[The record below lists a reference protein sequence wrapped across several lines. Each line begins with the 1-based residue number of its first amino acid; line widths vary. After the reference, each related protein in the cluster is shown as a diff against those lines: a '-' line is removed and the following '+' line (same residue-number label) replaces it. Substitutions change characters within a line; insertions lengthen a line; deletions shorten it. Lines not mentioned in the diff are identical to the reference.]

1 MTQPPNKSPLALSV
15 SLSRLGCKHSCL
27 FPNGHAPVKLR
38 LPMKRI
44 FVLSAVIFSGLL
56 ARALPATDALSL
68 DGTWRFQLDR
78 ADAGIAENW
87 AEKKLSGHI
96 HLPGS
101 LPEQGI
107 GDDVTTNTVWTGGI
121 RDTSYFTAPEFAKY
135 RQPGNIKLPFWLT
148 PEKYYAGAA
157 WFQRTVTIPAD
168 WQNRR
173 VVLTL
178 ERPHWQTQVWL
189 DGKNFGTN
197 DSLGTPHEYDLG
209 RLAPGRHTLTIR
221 VDNRRIVDVGENSHS
236 ISDHTQGNWNG
247 IVGDLSLR
255 ATPTVW
261 IEDLQVYPHVAT
273 HSATVTGTIGNVSGA
288 NGEAGMLF
296 YVDGKLAQ
304 SVVADWTTNGGTF
317 TGEIPLGDA
326 APLWDEFQPAVRH
339 LTAKLGDAQRS
350 TTFGL
355 REISTQGTQF
365 LVNGR
370 KTFFRGTLECCVF
383 PLTGHPPTDVASWKR
398 IIAIA
403 KAHGLNL
410 IRFHSW
416 CPPAAAFQ
424 AADELGFYFQVEAG
438 SWANGSTTIG
448 DGKPVDAWVYD
459 ETERILK
466 TYGNHPSFV
475 LMAYGNEPGGKNYGK
490 FLTDYVAHFKQRDA
504 RRLWTSASGWPQ
516 LPANQFDVTP
526 APRIQKWGAG
536 LKSRINAQ
544 PPETVTDYGDY
555 IGRRDVPVIS
565 HEIGE
570 WCAYPNFAEIKK
582 YRGYLKARN
591 FEIFRD
597 SLAAHGMGDEA
608 EWFLYA
614 SGKLQTMCY
623 KEEIESALR
632 TPGMGGFELLGLTD
646 FPGQGTALV
655 GVLDAFWD
663 DKGYVTAAQFSR
675 FCNAVV
681 PLARLEKR
689 VFTADEMLSADLEV
703 ANFGAAPLAG
713 ATPYCEL
720 VADDGR
726 VVASQI
732 FDRRDVSVDN
742 GIKLGTASFSLKNVP
757 TPARY
762 RLVAGFAGTKIQNDW
777 DVWVYPPPA
786 APKAPAD
793 AVVFH
798 ELNAAALA
806 VLDSGGTVLWL
817 LPPENVRN
825 DTNRPV
831 KFGFSSIF
839 WNTAWT
845 KRQAPTTLGILCDA
859 RAPLFAEFP
868 TENFS
873 DWQWWYLVQRA
884 QPMILDDLP
893 AGLLPGV
900 QVIDDWTTNHK
911 LGLAFEAQVGNGKL
925 FVCSV
930 DLENDLDHDPVRR
943 QFRTSLLDYLA
954 SPNFQPKWL
963 VDAATLQHLAVP
975 AAK

>member
-1 MTQPPNKSPLALSV
+1 
-15 SLSRLGCKHSCL
+15 
-27 FPNGHAPVKLR
+27 
-38 LPMKRI
+38 MKRI
-44 FVLSAVIFSGLL
+44 LVLSAVIFSGLL
-56 ARALPATDALSL
+56 ARALPANNALSL
-68 DGTWRFQLDR
+68 DGNWRFQLDR

-87 AEKKLSGHI
+87 AAKKLSGRI

-121 RDTSYFTAPEFAKY
+121 RDRSFFTAPEFAQY
-135 RQPGNIKLPFWLT
+135 RQPGNVKLPFWLT
-148 PEKYYAGAA
+148 PEKYYAGVA

-209 RLAPGRHTLTIR
+209 RLVPGKHTLTIR

-317 TGEIPLGDA
+317 TGEIPLGAA
-326 APLWDEFQPAVRH
+326 APLWDEFHPAVRH
-339 LTAKLGDAQRS
+339 LTAKLGDATRS

-355 REISTQGTQF
+355 REISTLGTQF
-365 LVNGR
+365 TVNGR

-383 PLTGHPPTDVASWKR
+383 PLTGHPPTDVAAWKR
-398 IIAIA
+398 IITIA

-416 CPPAAAFQ
+416 CPPEAAFQ
-424 AADELGFYFQVEAG
+424 AADELGFYFQVEAC

-459 ETERILK
+459 ETERILQ

-475 LMAYGNEPGGKNYGK
+475 LMAYGNEPGGKNYGQ
-490 FLTDYVAHFKQRDA
+490 FLADYVAHFKQRDA

-544 PPETVTDYGDY
+544 PPETETDYGDY

-597 SLAAHGMGDEA
+597 ALAAHGMGDEA

-689 VFTADEMLSADLEV
+689 VFTADENLSADLEV

-742 GIKLGTASFSLKNVP
+742 GTRLGTANFSLKNLP

-762 RLVAGFAGTKIQNDW
+762 RLVAGFAGTKTQNDW
-777 DVWVYPPPA
+777 GVWVYPPPSV
-786 APKAPAD
+786 PKPPAD

-930 DLENDLDHDPVRR
+930 DLENNLDHDPVRR

>member
-1 MTQPPNKSPLALSV
+1 
-15 SLSRLGCKHSCL
+15 
-27 FPNGHAPVKLR
+27 
-38 LPMKRI
+38 MKRI

-56 ARALPATDALSL
+56 ARALPANDTLSL
-68 DGTWRFQLDR
+68 DGNWRFQLDR

-87 AEKKLSGHI
+87 AAKKLSGRL

-107 GDDVTTNTVWTGGI
+107 GDAVTTNTVWTGRI
-121 RDTSYFTAPEFAKY
+121 VDKSFFTALEFAPY
-135 RQPGNIKLPFWLT
+135 RQPGNVKLPFWLT

-296 YVDGKLAQ
+296 YVDGKLEQ

-317 TGEIPLGDA
+317 TGEIPLGA
-326 APLWDEFQPAVRH
+326 TAPLWDEFQPAVRH

-383 PLTGHPPTDVASWKR
+383 PLTGHPPTDVDSWKR
-398 IIAIA
+398 IITIA

-424 AADELGFYFQVEAG
+424 VADELGFYFQVEAG

-742 GIKLGTASFSLKNVP
+742 GIKLGTVNFSLKNLP

>member
-1 MTQPPNKSPLALSV
+1 
-15 SLSRLGCKHSCL
+15 
-27 FPNGHAPVKLR
+27 
-38 LPMKRI
+38 MKRI
-44 FVLSAVIFSGLL
+44 LVLSAVIFSGLL
-56 ARALPATDALSL
+56 ARALPANDALSL
-68 DGTWRFQLDR
+68 DGNWRFQLDR

-87 AEKKLSGHI
+87 AAKKLSSHL

-107 GDDVTTNTVWTGGI
+107 GDAVTTNTVWTGRI
-121 RDTSYFTAPEFAKY
+121 VDKSFFTALEFAPY
-135 RQPGNIKLPFWLT
+135 RQPGNVKLPFWLT

-296 YVDGKLAQ
+296 YVDGKLEQ

-317 TGEIPLGDA
+317 TGEIPLGA
-326 APLWDEFQPAVRH
+326 TAPLWDEFQPAVRH

-383 PLTGHPPTDVASWKR
+383 PLTGHPPTDVDSWKR
-398 IIAIA
+398 IITIA

-424 AADELGFYFQVEAG
+424 VADELGFYFQVEAG

-742 GIKLGTASFSLKNVP
+742 GIKLGTVNFSLKNLP

>member
-1 MTQPPNKSPLALSV
+1 
-15 SLSRLGCKHSCL
+15 
-27 FPNGHAPVKLR
+27 
-38 LPMKRI
+38 MKRI
-44 FVLSAVIFSGLL
+44 LALSAVIFSGLL

-68 DGTWRFQLDR
+68 DGNWRFQLDR
-78 ADAGIAENW
+78 ADVGIAENW
-87 AEKKLSGHI
+87 AAKKLSGQFSGHI

-107 GDDVTTNTVWTGGI
+107 GDDVTTNTIWTGSI
-121 RDTSYFTAPEFAKY
+121 IDRSFFTAPEFAPY
-135 RQPGNIKLPFWLT
+135 RQTGNVKVPFWLT

-157 WFQRTVTIPAD
+157 WFQHTVTIPLD
-168 WQNRR
+168 WQNQR

-197 DSLGTPHEYDLG
+197 DSLGTPHEYGLG
-209 RLAPGRHTLTIR
+209 QLAPGKHTLTIR
-221 VDNRRIVDVGENSHS
+221 VDNRRIVDIGENSSS
-236 ISDHTQGNWNG
+236 ISDQSQGNWNG

-255 ATPTVW
+255 ATPLVW

-288 NGEAGMLF
+288 GGEAGMLF

-304 SVVADWTTNGGTF
+304 SVVADWTANGGTF
-317 TGEIPLGDA
+317 TGEIALGDNA
-326 APLWDEFQPAVRH
+326 TNWDEFHPVVRH
-339 LTAKLGDAQRS
+339 LTAKLGDATRS

-365 LVNGR
+365 TVNGR
-370 KTFFRGTLECCVF
+370 KTFFRGTVECCVF
-383 PLTGHPPTDVASWKR
+383 PLTGHPPTDVDSWKR
-398 IIAIA
+398 IITIA

-410 IRFHSW
+410 FRFHSW
-416 CPPAAAFQ
+416 CPPEAAFQ
-424 AADELGFYFQVEAG
+424 AADELGFYFQIEAG
-438 SWANGSTTIG
+438 SWANQSTTLG
-448 DGKPVDAWVYD
+448 DGQPVDAWVYD

-475 LMAYGNEPGGKNYGK
+475 LMAYGNEPGGKNQNK
-490 FLTDYVAHFKQRDA
+490 FLADYVDHFKLRDP
-504 RRLWTSASGWPQ
+504 RRLWTGASGWPQ
-516 LPANQFDVTP
+516 LPENQFDVT
-526 APRIQKWGAG
+526 ATSRIQQWNAG
-536 LKSRINAQ
+536 LNSRLNAQ
-544 PPETVTDYGDY
+544 PPETTTDYGDD
-555 IGRRDVPVIS
+555 ITARDVPVIS
-565 HEIGE
+565 HEIGQ
-570 WCAYPNFAEIKK
+570 WCAYPNFSEIKK
-582 YRGYLKARN
+582 YKGYLKPGN
-591 FEIFRD
+591 LEIFRD
-597 SLAAHGMGDEA
+597 SLAAHHLGDEA

-614 SGKLQTMCY
+614 SGKLQTLCY
-623 KEEIESALR
+623 KEEIESQLR
-632 TPGMGGFELLGLTD
+632 TPGLGGFELLGLTD
-646 FPGQGTALV
+646 FPGQGTAPV
-655 GVLDAFWD
+655 GILNAFWD
-663 DKGYVTAAQFSR
+663 DKSYVTTAQFSR

-689 VFTADEMLSADLEV
+689 VFTADETLSADLEV
-703 ANFGAAPLAG
+703 ANFGAAPLAD

-720 VADDGR
+720 VAENGR

-732 FDRRDVSVDN
+732 FDRRDVPVDN
-742 GIKLGTASFSLKNVP
+742 GIKLGTADFSLKNIP

-777 DVWVYPPPA
+777 DVWVYPAQTAPRAPA
-786 APKAPAD
+786 A
-793 AVVFH
+793 AVIFH
-798 ELNAAALA
+798 ELNAAARA

-825 DTNRPV
+825 DSARPV

-859 RAPLFAEFP
+859 RQPLFAEFP
-868 TENFS
+868 TDDFAN
-873 DWQWWYLVQRA
+873 WQWWYLVRRA

-893 AGLLPGV
+893 DGLLPSV

-911 LGLAFEAQVGNGKL
+911 LALAFEALAGNGKI

-930 DLENDLDHDPVRR
+930 DLENDLEHDPVRR

-954 SPNFQPKWL
+954 SPRFQPKWP
-963 VDAATLQHLAVP
+963 VDVATLQHLAT
-975 AAK
+975 AAGK

>member
-1 MTQPPNKSPLALSV
+1 
-15 SLSRLGCKHSCL
+15 
-27 FPNGHAPVKLR
+27 
-38 LPMKRI
+38 
-44 FVLSAVIFSGLL
+44 
-56 ARALPATDALSL
+56 
-68 DGTWRFQLDR
+68 
-78 ADAGIAENW
+78 
-87 AEKKLSGHI
+87 
-96 HLPGS
+96 
-101 LPEQGI
+101 
-107 GDDVTTNTVWTGGI
+107 
-121 RDTSYFTAPEFAKY
+121 
-135 RQPGNIKLPFWLT
+135 
-148 PEKYYAGAA
+148 
-157 WFQRTVTIPAD
+157 
-168 WQNRR
+168 
-173 VVLTL
+173 
-178 ERPHWQTQVWL
+178 
-189 DGKNFGTN
+189 
-197 DSLGTPHEYDLG
+197 
-209 RLAPGRHTLTIR
+209 
-221 VDNRRIVDVGENSHS
+221 
-236 ISDHTQGNWNG
+236 
-247 IVGDLSLR
+247 
-255 ATPTVW
+255 
-261 IEDLQVYPHVAT
+261 
-273 HSATVTGTIGNVSGA
+273 
-288 NGEAGMLF
+288 
-296 YVDGKLAQ
+296 
-304 SVVADWTTNGGTF
+304 
-317 TGEIPLGDA
+317 
-326 APLWDEFQPAVRH
+326 
-339 LTAKLGDAQRS
+339 
-350 TTFGL
+350 
-355 REISTQGTQF
+355 
-365 LVNGR
+365 
-370 KTFFRGTLECCVF
+370 
-383 PLTGHPPTDVASWKR
+383 
-398 IIAIA
+398 
-403 KAHGLNL
+403 
-410 IRFHSW
+410 
-416 CPPAAAFQ
+416 
-424 AADELGFYFQVEAG
+424 
-438 SWANGSTTIG
+438 
-448 DGKPVDAWVYD
+448 VDAWVYD

-720 VADDGR
+720 VADEGR

-777 DVWVYPPPA
+777 DVWVYPPPSV
-786 APKAPAD
+786 PKPPAD

>member
-1 MTQPPNKSPLALSV
+1 
-15 SLSRLGCKHSCL
+15 
-27 FPNGHAPVKLR
+27 
-38 LPMKRI
+38 MKKF
-44 FVLSAVIFSGLL
+44 FVLTAAVFAGLL
-56 ARALPATDALSL
+56 AHALPANTARPLSPGDTLTL
-68 DGTWRFQLDR
+68 DGSWRFQLDR
-78 ADAGIAENW
+78 ADVGLAENW

-121 RDTSYFTAPEFAKY
+121 RDRSFFTAPEFEKY
-135 RQPGNIKLPFWLT
+135 RQPGHVKLPFWLT

-168 WQNRR
+168 WQNQR

-178 ERPHWQTQVWL
+178 ERPHWETRVWV
-189 DGKNFGTN
+189 DGKILGTN
-197 DSLGTPHEYDLG
+197 NSLGTPHEYDLG
-209 RLAPGRHTLTIR
+209 RLAPGKHTLTLR
-221 VDNRRIVDVGENSHS
+221 VDNSRIVDVGEDSHS

-247 IVGDLSLR
+247 VVGELSLH
-255 ATPTVW
+255 ATPLVW
-261 IEDLQVYPHVAT
+261 IEDLQVWPHVAAR
-273 HSATVTGTIGNVSGA
+273 SATVTGTLGNVSGTA
-288 NGEAGMLF
+288 GEAGMVF
-296 YVDGKLAQ
+296 YVDDKLAQ
-304 SVVADWTTNGGTF
+304 SVVARWTNTGGQF
-317 TGEIPLGDA
+317 TAEIPLGAD
-326 APLWDEFQPAVRH
+326 APLWDEFHPAVRH
-339 LTAKLGDAQRS
+339 LTAKLGDATCS

-355 REISTQGTQF
+355 REIATRGTQF
-365 LVNGR
+365 TVNGR

-383 PLTGHPPTDVASWKR
+383 PLTGHPPTDKASWQR
-398 IIAIA
+398 LITIA

-410 IRFHSW
+410 FRFHSW

-438 SWANGSTTIG
+438 SWANHSTTLG
-448 DGKPVDAWVYD
+448 DGQPVDAWVYA

-475 LMAYGNEPGGKNYGK
+475 LMAYGNEPRGKNQGK
-490 FLTDYVAHFKQRDA
+490 FLADYVTHFKTLDA
-504 RRLWTSASGWPQ
+504 RRLWTGASGWPE
-516 LPANQFDVTP
+516 LPGNGFQVTS
-526 APRIQKWGAG
+526 APRIHRGDHT
-536 LKSRINAQ
+536 RINAQ
-544 PPETVTDYGDY
+544 PPETTTDYHDY
-555 IGRRDVPVIS
+555 ISQRSMPVIS
-565 HEIGE
+565 HEIGQ

-582 YRGYLKARN
+582 YQGYLKARN

-597 SLAAHGMGDEA
+597 ALAARHMGDEA

-614 SGKLQTMCY
+614 SGKLQTLCY
-623 KEEIESALR
+623 KEDIESALR

-663 DKGYVTAAQFSR
+663 DKGYVTAEEFSR

-689 VFTADEMLSADLEV
+689 VFTADEVLSADLEV
-703 ANFGAAPLAG
+703 ANFGAAPLTD
-713 ATPYCEL
+713 ATPYCKL

-726 VVASQI
+726 VLASQI
-732 FDRRDVSVDN
+732 FDRRAVPVDN
-742 GIKLGTASFSLKNVP
+742 GIQLGTASFSLKNIP
-757 TPARY
+757 APARY
-762 RLVAGFAGTKIQNDW
+762 KLVAGFAGTQIQNDW
-777 DVWVYPPPA
+777 DVWIYPVA
-786 APKAPAD
+786 SAPKAP
-793 AVVFH
+793 VGVTVFH

-825 DTNRPV
+825 DTNQPV
-831 KFGFSSIF
+831 KLGFSSIF

-859 RAPLFAEFP
+859 QSPLFAEFP
-868 TENFS
+868 TDDFS
-873 DWQWWYLVQRA
+873 NWQWWYLIHNA

-893 AGLLPGV
+893 ADLRPKV

-911 LGLAFEAQVGNGKL
+911 LALAFEAKVGNGKI

-930 DLENDLDHDPVRR
+930 DLENSLEPDPVRQ

-954 SPNFQPKWL
+954 SPKFQPKWPVSIAAL
-963 VDAATLQHLAVP
+963 EKLAATP
-975 AAK
+975 AK

>member
-1 MTQPPNKSPLALSV
+1 
-15 SLSRLGCKHSCL
+15 
-27 FPNGHAPVKLR
+27 
-38 LPMKRI
+38 MKRI
-44 FVLSAVIFSGLL
+44 LVLSAVIFSGLL
-56 ARALPATDALSL
+56 ARALPANDALSL

-87 AEKKLSGHI
+87 AAKKLSGRLQ
-96 HLPGS
+96 LPGS

-107 GDDVTTNTVWTGGI
+107 GDDVTTNTVWTGRI
-121 RDTSYFTAPEFAKY
+121 VDKSFFTAPEFAPY
-135 RQPGNIKLPFWLT
+135 RQPGNVKLPFWLT
-148 PEKYYAGAA
+148 PEKYYAGVA
-157 WFQRTVTIPAD
+157 WFQRTVTIPLD
-168 WQNRR
+168 WKNKR

-197 DSLGTPHEYDLG
+197 DSLGTPHEYDFG
-209 RLAPGRHTLTIR
+209 RLAPGKHTLTIR
-221 VDNRRIVDVGENSHS
+221 VDNRRIVDIGENSHS

-326 APLWDEFQPAVRH
+326 APLWDEFHPAVRH
-339 LTAKLGDAQRS
+339 LTAKLGDATRN

-355 REISTQGTQF
+355 REISTLGTQF
-365 LVNGR
+365 VVNGR

-383 PLTGHPPTDVASWKR
+383 PLTGHPPTDVAAWKR

-459 ETERILK
+459 ETERILQ

-526 APRIQKWGAG
+526 NPRIQKWGAG

-570 WCAYPNFAEIKK
+570 WCVYPNFAEIKK

-689 VFTADEMLSADLEV
+689 VFTADETLSADLEV
-703 ANFGAAPLAG
+703 ANFGAVPLAG

-732 FDRRDVSVDN
+732 FDRRDVPVDN
-742 GIKLGTASFSLKNVP
+742 GTRLGTANFSLKNLP

-793 AVVFH
+793 AVIFH

-930 DLENDLDHDPVRR
+930 DLENNLDHDPVRR
-943 QFRTSLLDYLA
+943 QFRTSLLDYLV
-954 SPNFQPKWL
+954 SPGFHPQYQVPI
-963 VDAATLQHLAVP
+963 ATLERLT
-975 AAK
+975 AAR